1 MKKKLLF
8 ILMLSTVITLL
19 TSCVY
24 VGKDDLDDFFDDDYD
39 VDFYLKN
46 DSRYS
51 INDWFIESTN
61 SKHTRLYSN
70 DRPLYSGERGHI
82 HDVPPHRYWVHITL
96 RGFDEYITDK
106 IDIYDD
112 VIYYVKN
119 YQDDD
124 YWRYRSVSGS
134 VSENEIPEKLILCDS
149 NGNEYEL
156 LRK

>member
-1 MKKKLLF
+1 MENKHWYSKPKLSFF
-8 ILMLSTVITLL
+8 ILAAISVIL
-19 TSCVY
+19 
-24 VGKDDLDDFFDDDYD
+24 FFS
-39 VDFYLKN
+39 FSKIELGESN
-46 DSRYS
+46 DSRYT

-112 VIYYVKN
+112 VIYFTI
-119 YQDDD
+119 
-124 YWRYRSVSGS
+124 VSRA
-134 VSENEIPEKLILCDS
+134 E
-149 NGNEYEL
+149 
-156 LRK
+156 